1 LRLTAKH
8 VGGAVVVV
16 GRAIAWK
23 AIDASSDD
31 TVNGIVDVM
40 VNVLAVLAGRVPVNL
55 LKE

>member
-16 GRAIAWK
+16 GH
-23 AIDASSDD
+23 ASSDD